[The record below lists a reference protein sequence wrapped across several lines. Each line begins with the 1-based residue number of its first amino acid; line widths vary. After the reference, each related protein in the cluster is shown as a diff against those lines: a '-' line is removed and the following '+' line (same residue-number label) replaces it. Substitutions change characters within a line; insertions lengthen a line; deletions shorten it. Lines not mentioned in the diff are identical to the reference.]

1 MADTSAQLPH
11 DNVIFAG
18 ISSHVTTVF
27 VVPLR
32 CLNRRTMSLKTLHTT
47 ILDLHNTHCPRLSD
61 EHTAIG
67 RIWSHPNLTYNE
79 VAVDSKI
86 LRDYKPSDSAVAL
99 DISRDGDSFV
109 SDHIPAYQTATPGDF
124 PLSFVIEIV
133 DNVTPI
139 ARPKRLAPDDT
150 DHPRPTKQQ
159 KTSGANVLPVQRTGD
174 SRVTTQTSGS
184 RLAPQDSKRID
195 LDARTSLLGS
205 TWPLDSED
213 VNHLTSDFKE
223 SVHTFWLAPPQR
235 RCFDDNNNSEL
246 KLENI
251 RRIGQH
257 LLSSLGPE
265 QVLPSPHVSD
275 IQQLL
280 AQPGMLL
287 VDKTHG
293 VSVIDHC
300 DPYNILILCRPRGFG
315 MKTFLSMVSQ
325 VCDDLSSPTLIEA
338 LYPMDEE
345 AYFPPAYPVLRLD
358 LSKVSADTST
368 IKQLLQEYMNLQIR
382 QLWLKYDHIYGCQD
396 IDMFLKSTPGVT
408 LENYDSPVL
417 RARPEDRAAVMHY
430 MDSEFMAALVMSHM
444 SGHCIRTILT
454 SEMVTDAYTG
464 IHLDRLEKYSHDL
477 THDAALQEAF
487 GFTEKEIRAL
497 DGALEGKNPA
507 AGDVIQ
513 DLHERG
519 IEAYNF
525 NTSSES
531 TFEFSGLIDAV
542 YSMQEVLDVL
552 AQRIGKPNRQ

>member
-1 MADTSAQLPH
+1 MGLKKPGQWL
-11 DNVIFAG
+11 
-18 ISSHVTTVF
+18 TTER
-27 VVPLR
+27 P
-32 CLNRRTMSLKTLHTT
+32 
-47 ILDLHNTHCPRLSD
+47 PRFL
-61 EHTAIG
+61 
-67 RIWSHPNLTYNE
+67 
-79 VAVDSKI
+79 
-86 LRDYKPSDSAVAL
+86 
-99 DISRDGDSFV
+99 V
-109 SDHIPAYQTATPGDF
+109 SP
-124 PLSFVIEIV
+124 
-133 DNVTPI
+133 
-139 ARPKRLAPDDT
+139 
-150 DHPRPTKQQ
+150 
-159 KTSGANVLPVQRTGD
+159 PVQRTGD

-184 RLAPQDSKRID
+184 RLAPQDSKRVD
-195 LDARTSLLGS
+195 LDAQTSLLGS

-223 SVHTFWLAPPQR
+223 SVHTSPPQR
-235 RCFDDNNNSEL
+235 KCFDDNNNSEL

-265 QVLPSPHVSD
+265 QVLPSPR
-275 IQQLL
+275 
-280 AQPGMLL
+280 
-287 VDKTHG
+287 THG

-300 DPYNILILCRPRGFG
+300 DPYNILILRCPRGFG

-345 AYFPPAYPVLRLD
+345 AYFPPAYPVLDLD
-358 LSKVSADTST
+358 LSK
-368 IKQLLQEYMNLQIR
+368 IR
-382 QLWLKYDHIYGCQD
+382 QLWLKYDHIYGCLD

-408 LENYDSPVL
+408 LVHHLLIEPFFSPS
-417 RARPEDRAAVMHY
+417 RGDAY

-444 SGHCIRTILT
+444 SGHCICTILT
-454 SEMVTDAYTG
+454 SEMVTDTYTG
-464 IHLDRLEKYSHDL
+464 IHLDRLEKYSLDL

-531 TFEFSGLIDAV
+531 TFEFSGSIDTV